1 MSDDLIRNGNNL
13 RAAAKAPLNGALPVR
28 VTARDDLGDLFMTAT
43 RLDLLTAA
51 LAACL
56 SAAPALAQNRCAVT
70 DPTGTPLNIRE
81 TPNGEIIGRVSN
93 GVGIRVINTSSD
105 ERGRAWALISPRGR
119 NHVVG
124 WVYREFV
131 SCY

>member
-1 MSDDLIRNGNNL
+1 MTTIRL
-13 RAAAKAPLNGALPVR
+13 ALLAV
-28 VTARDDLGDLFMTAT
+28 
-43 RLDLLTAA
+43 A
-51 LAACL
+51 LAAGL
-56 SAAPALAQNRCAVT
+56 STAPAFAQSRCAVT

-93 GVGIRVINTSSD
+93 GAGVRVVNSSFD
-105 ERGRAWALISPRGR
+105 ERGRPWVLIRPRGSSQ
-119 NHVVG
+119 VVG

>member
-1 MSDDLIRNGNNL
+1 
-13 RAAAKAPLNGALPVR
+13 
-28 VTARDDLGDLFMTAT
+28 MTAI
-43 RLDLLTAA
+43 RLGLAAA
-51 LAACL
+51 LAAGL
-56 SAAPALAQNRCAVT
+56 AASPAFAQNRCAVT

-93 GVGIRVINTSSD
+93 GAGVRVVNTSFD
-105 ERGRAWALISPRGR
+105 ERGRPWALISPRGR
-119 NHVVG
+119 NHLVG

>member
-1 MSDDLIRNGNNL
+1 MSTIR
-13 RAAAKAPLNGALPVR
+13 
-28 VTARDDLGDLFMTAT
+28 LG
-43 RLDLLTAA
+43 
-51 LAACL
+51 L
-56 SAAPALAQNRCAVT
+56 SAAVLAATLAGFMTGPALAKNRCAVT

-93 GVGIRVINTSSD
+93 GAGVRVVNNSFD
-105 ERGRAWALISPRGR
+105 ERGRPWVLIRPRGSSQI
-119 NHVVG
+119 VG

>member
-1 MSDDLIRNGNNL
+1 
-13 RAAAKAPLNGALPVR
+13 
-28 VTARDDLGDLFMTAT
+28 MTAT
-43 RLDLLTAA
+43 RLGLAAA
-51 LAACL
+51 LIAIGL
-56 SAAPALAQNRCAVT
+56 SAGPAFAQAANRCAVT

-93 GVGIRVINTSSD
+93 GAGVRVVNSSFD
-105 ERGRAWALISPRGR
+105 ERGRPWVLIRPRGSGQ
-119 NHVVG
+119 VVG

>member
-1 MSDDLIRNGNNL
+1 
-13 RAAAKAPLNGALPVR
+13 
-28 VTARDDLGDLFMTAT
+28 MTAS
-43 RLDLLTAA
+43 RLGL
-51 LAACL
+51 LAATLACGL
-56 SAAPALAQNRCAVT
+56 AAPALAQNRCAVT

-81 TPNGEIIGRVSN
+81 TPNGDIIGHVSN
-93 GVGIRVINTSSD
+93 GAGIRVINTGSD

-119 NHVVG
+119 SHVVG

>member
-1 MSDDLIRNGNNL
+1 
-13 RAAAKAPLNGALPVR
+13 
-28 VTARDDLGDLFMTAT
+28 MTAT
-43 RLDLLTAA
+43 RLGLLTAA
-51 LAACL
+51 LAICL
-56 SAAPALAQNRCAVT
+56 SAAPAFAQNRCAVT

>member
-1 MSDDLIRNGNNL
+1 
-13 RAAAKAPLNGALPVR
+13 
-28 VTARDDLGDLFMTAT
+28 MTAA
-43 RLDLLTAA
+43 RLGLLTAA
-51 LAACL
+51 LATSL
-56 SAAPALAQNRCAVT
+56 MAAPAFAQNRCAVT

-81 TPNGEIIGRVSN
+81 TPNGEIIGYVSN
-93 GVGIRVINTSSD
+93 GAGIRVMNTSFD
-105 ERGRAWALISPRGR
+105 ERGRPWALISPRGR

>member
-1 MSDDLIRNGNNL
+1 MTTNRTGL
-13 RAAAKAPLNGALPVR
+13 AA
-28 VTARDDLGDLFMTAT
+28 
-43 RLDLLTAA
+43 AA
-51 LAACL
+51 LALAL
-56 SAAPALAQNRCAVT
+56 GLAASPVFAQNRCAVT

-93 GVGIRVINTSSD
+93 GAGVRVVNSSFD
-105 ERGRAWALISPRGR
+105 ERGRPWVLIRPRGSSQ
-119 NHVVG
+119 VVG

>member
-1 MSDDLIRNGNNL
+1 
-13 RAAAKAPLNGALPVR
+13 
-28 VTARDDLGDLFMTAT
+28 MTAT
-43 RLDLLTAA
+43 RLGLLTAA
-51 LAACL
+51 LATCL
-56 SAAPALAQNRCAVT
+56 SAAPAIAQNRCAVT

-81 TPNGEIIGRVSN
+81 TPNGEIIGYVSN
-93 GVGIRVINTSSD
+93 GAGIRVMNTSFD
-105 ERGRAWALISPRGR
+105 ERGRPWALISPRGR

>member
-1 MSDDLIRNGNNL
+1 
-13 RAAAKAPLNGALPVR
+13 
-28 VTARDDLGDLFMTAT
+28 MTAI
-43 RLDLLTAA
+43 RLGLITAA
-51 LAACL
+51 LATCL
-56 SAAPALAQNRCAVT
+56 AAAPGLAQSRCAVT

-93 GVGIRVINTSSD
+93 GAGIRVMNTSFD
-105 ERGRAWALISPRGR
+105 ERGRPWALISPRGR

>member
-1 MSDDLIRNGNNL
+1 
-13 RAAAKAPLNGALPVR
+13 
-28 VTARDDLGDLFMTAT
+28 MTAT
-43 RLDLLTAA
+43 RLGLLAAALATCLTAA
-51 LAACL
+51 
-56 SAAPALAQNRCAVT
+56 PAFAQNRCAFT

>member
-1 MSDDLIRNGNNL
+1 
-13 RAAAKAPLNGALPVR
+13 
-28 VTARDDLGDLFMTAT
+28 MTAT
-43 RLDLLTAA
+43 RLGLLAAA
-51 LAACL
+51 LAAAL
-56 SAAPALAQNRCAVT
+56 LASLGLLGPAFAQQNRCAVT

-93 GVGIRVINTSSD
+93 GTGVRVVNTSFD
-105 ERGRAWALISPRGR
+105 ERGRPWVLIRPRGSSQ
-119 NHVVG
+119 VVG

>member
-1 MSDDLIRNGNNL
+1 
-13 RAAAKAPLNGALPVR
+13 
-28 VTARDDLGDLFMTAT
+28 MTAS
-43 RLDLLTAA
+43 RLGLFTAA

-56 SAAPALAQNRCAVT
+56 VSAPAFAQSRCAVT

-81 TPNGEIIGRVSN
+81 TPNGEIIGRVTN
-93 GVGIRVINTSSD
+93 GAGIRVMNTSFD
-105 ERGRAWALISPRGR
+105 ERGRPWALISPRGR

>member
-1 MSDDLIRNGNNL
+1 
-13 RAAAKAPLNGALPVR
+13 
-28 VTARDDLGDLFMTAT
+28 MTT
-43 RLDLLTAA
+43 NRTGLAA
-51 LAACL
+51 LALAL
-56 SAAPALAQNRCAVT
+56 GLAASPALAQNRCAVT

-93 GVGIRVINTSSD
+93 GAGVRVVNSSFD
-105 ERGRAWALISPRGR
+105 ERGRPWVLIRPRGSSQ
-119 NHVVG
+119 VVG

>member
-1 MSDDLIRNGNNL
+1 
-13 RAAAKAPLNGALPVR
+13 
-28 VTARDDLGDLFMTAT
+28 MTAT
-43 RLDLLTAA
+43 RLGLLITALATSLTAA
-51 LAACL
+51 
-56 SAAPALAQNRCAVT
+56 PAFAQSRCAVT

-93 GVGIRVINTSSD
+93 GAGIRVMNTSFD
-105 ERGRAWALISPRGR
+105 ERGRPWALISPRGR

>member
-1 MSDDLIRNGNNL
+1 MNGNNR
-13 RAAAKAPLNGALPVR
+13 RAAPKTGLTTPLQGC
-28 VTARDDLGDLFMTAT
+28 VTARGVPIDDQGDLFMTAT
-43 RLDLLTAA
+43 RLGLLSIA
-51 LAACL
+51 LASCL
-56 SAAPALAQNRCAVT
+56 IAAPAFAQNRCAVT

-119 NHVVG
+119 NNVVG

>member
-1 MSDDLIRNGNNL
+1 
-13 RAAAKAPLNGALPVR
+13 
-28 VTARDDLGDLFMTAT
+28 MTAI
-43 RLDLLTAA
+43 RLGLITAA
-51 LAACL
+51 LATCL
-56 SAAPALAQNRCAVT
+56 AVAPAFAQSRCAVT

-81 TPNGEIIGRVSN
+81 TPNGEIIGRVTN
-93 GVGIRVINTSSD
+93 GAGIRVMNTSFD
-105 ERGRAWALISPRGR
+105 ERGRPQALISPRGR